1 MSDTITHYGIK
12 LPLVRSVMSKNMINT
27 LLNGYYENEEAN
39 ALSTVIQDN
48 EVVMEL
54 GGGIG
59 FLSSLLARN
68 IKIKEVHVFEANPH
82 LIELIKHTHM
92 LNDVKAFVYNEI
104 LGKTEKPLNFYID
117 EDFWS
122 SSTILHDCKE
132 VVTVTQSSFQA
143 RINEIKPT
151 LLIVDIEGGEVE
163 LFDHIELHG
172 VKKILI
178 EIHQN
183 VIGRHGVKHL
193 FDTLGSEG
201 FHYDVWHSSRQ
212 IVLFSHVN
220 RDCA

>member
-1 MSDTITHYGIK
+1 MSDTKIHYGIK
-12 LPLVRSVMSKNMINT
+12 LPLVKSVMSKNMINT
-27 LLNGYYENEEAN
+27 LLNGYYENEEAD
-39 ALSTVIQDN
+39 ALSSVIQDN

-59 FLSSLLARN
+59 FLSSLVASN
-68 IKIKEVHVFEANPH
+68 IKVKEVHVFEANPH
-82 LIELIKHTHM
+82 LIELIKYTHM
-92 LNDVKAFVYNEI
+92 LNGVNAFVYNEI
-104 LGKTEKPLNFYID
+104 LGKTDMPLNFYIN
-117 EDFWS
+117 EDFWA

-132 VVTVTQSSFQA
+132 VITVAQSSFQS

-163 LFDHIELHG
+163 LFDNIELHG
-172 VKKILI
+172 VKKILV

-193 FDTLGSEG
+193 FDTLGSQG
-201 FHYDVWHSSRQ
+201 FHYDVWHSCRQ
-212 IVLFSHVN
+212 IVLFSNIN